1 MDQKLID
8 TSANPRQTNIGA
20 KTEIR
25 ELSLDELDHVA
36 GGFLKITMQQVFV
49 TSLSSSS
56 HGA

>member
-25 ELSLDELDHVA
+25 ELSLDELDRVA
-36 GGFLKITMQQVFV
+36 GGFLKITFHAVLV
-49 TSLSSSS
+49 S
-56 HGA
+56 HVQL